1 MNQTTDTAC
10 NSRLAHAYQ
19 QRANAPSGIAQL
31 RQSAEAQ
38 SQSQPQS
45 QSQSQSHFPIPA
57 NDHMN
62 LDDFIVPSSI
72 ASPSSQPSPPASF
85 DPSTTALDPKAT
97 PTGIPIRRHQQLQ
110 DEAQDDFVARASAP
124 SVAPTAI
131 NKSTDEFGYIQR
143 HVRKT
148 SIDERR
154 VRHVFA
160 AAPSHY

>member
-1 MNQTTDTAC
+1 MSRPFLKHAC
-10 NSRLAHAYQ
+10 LPSNLLCSRFAQQ
-19 QRANAPSGIAQL
+19 QRQRAANPPSGIAQL
-31 RQSAEAQ
+31 RQSAS
-38 SQSQPQS
+38 SQQQP
-45 QSQSQSHFPIPA
+45 HFSVPA
-57 NDHMN
+57 HDHMN

-72 ASPSSQPSPPASF
+72 ASPVSQPSPPASF
-85 DPSTTALDPKAT
+85 EKTT

-131 NKSTDEFGYIQR
+131 DKATDEFAYVQR

-154 VRHVFA
+154 VRFI
-160 AAPSHY
+160 PSGQDVY